1 MSTKIKEQSTT
12 RRAIEALL
20 GVLPSSVRGDVVGS
34 LGSGVTLGGQSL
46 VVRWIGEGSLGDVKA
61 VLVDHDRRPDI
72 VVGRQLS
79 PGAREAA
86 SQAGVGWVD
95 ETGAAEIVAGQVII
109 SRSGRPPAA
118 VERPKGW
125 SPAVMAV
132 TEALLCDTRA
142 TVSETQS
149 ATGLSVGS
157 CTNALRF
164 LSDLGLLEATARR
177 GRGSARYV
185 SDARRLLDAYAVAAS
200 AMPEPVSLTVGA
212 TWRDPVAGLVEV
224 GQAWNSAGVR
234 WAATGLAAASVLAPL
249 ITTITS
255 IDVYVGV
262 TTIIGLES
270 AAADVGLRPIEGGR
284 LTLRPLPTVVVDR
297 MTGEV
302 DGLRVAP
309 WPRVFVDLRKSGV
322 RGEEAAEH
330 LREMM
335 HGG

>member
-1 MSTKIKEQSTT
+1 MSTRINQQSTI

-20 GVLPSSVRGDVVGS
+20 GVLPASVRDGVVDS
-34 LGSGVTLGGQSL
+34 AGSGVTLGGQHL
-46 VVRWIGEGSLGDVKA
+46 DVRWIGEGSHGDVRA
-61 VLVDHDRRPDI
+61 VLGDHDRRPGI

-95 ETGAAEIVAGQVII
+95 ETGAAEIAAGQVII
-109 SRSGRPPAA
+109 SRTGRPPAP

-125 SPAVMAV
+125 SPAVLAV
-132 TEALLCDTRA
+132 AEALLCDTKA
-142 TVSETQS
+142 TVSETQLT
-149 ATGLSVGS
+149 TGLSAGS

-164 LSDLGLLEATARR
+164 LTDLGLLEAAARR
-177 GRGSARYV
+177 GRGSARSV
-185 SDARRLLDAYAVAAS
+185 PDARRLLDAYAAAVA
-200 AMPEPVSLTVGA
+200 AMPEPVSLTVGT
-212 TWRDPVAGLVEV
+212 TWRDPVAGLAEV
-224 GQAWNSAGVR
+224 GQEWDSTGIR
-234 WAATGLAAASVLAPL
+234 WAATGLAAASALAPL

-255 IDVYVGV
+255 TEVYLGA

-270 AAADVGLRPIEGGR
+270 AAADVGLRPIDGGR
-284 LTLRPLPTVVVDR
+284 LTLRPFPTVAIDR
-297 MTGEV
+297 MASEV

-309 WPRVFVDLRKSGV
+309 WPRVFIDLRKAGV